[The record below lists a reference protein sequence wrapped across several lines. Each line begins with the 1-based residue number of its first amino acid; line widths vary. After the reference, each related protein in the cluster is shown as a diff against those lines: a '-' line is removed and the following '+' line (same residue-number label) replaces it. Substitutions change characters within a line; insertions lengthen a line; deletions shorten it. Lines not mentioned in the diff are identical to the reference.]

1 MNLRNKVSFLL
12 FSFVAVPLFAQTP
25 QQELERL
32 QQNYIQS
39 FISNDDRTASLV
51 ELLSG
56 IQPETEISDQV
67 VVELHQRYP
76 FNVEKITGYME
87 TIRED
92 GSWPDINYN
101 DQKRSGWSVKEHAD
115 RVLELAK
122 LYRAEEGDCHWGP
135 KLESVIHLA
144 LGYWFREKPVC
155 KNWWYNQIGVPKTL
169 GPAFLL
175 MKEQLNP
182 EEKEAAIE
190 VMENAKFGM
199 TGQNKVWLAGNVL
212 MRGLLQDDFE
222 LVKAA
227 RDTIVS
233 EITTGM
239 QEGIKSDWSF
249 HQHGPQQQ
257 FGNYGLAFL
266 TEMSSYSGLFAGT
279 VFALNK
285 EQQGILNSF
294 LLNGYRWIVWKGYMD
309 VNALDRQLF
318 HSGQI
323 HKAFSLAFATNALM
337 RGSSA
342 EDIRQMNEFLKDNYA
357 PERKGSAFIG
367 HKHFWDSDQTVHR
380 SSTWMASV
388 KMASDRVIGTELVN
402 EDNLKGFY
410 MGDGAL
416 YTYCRGDEYLNIFPF
431 WDWRKIPG
439 ITAYESEA
447 PVPAFFNYGAHVRN
461 KTAFVGGVT
470 DGETGMTAMVLDRD
484 GLQAHKSWIFTRD
497 YVLCLGAGIRS
508 DSILAVT
515 TSVDQRVKRGD
526 LLRYADGN
534 WLPVQGKYVSS
545 PEEQRFFHD
554 NTGYI
559 LLQPSACVVISE
571 KRSGRWCDFMG
582 SYAPKTVEGEIVSL
596 YIDHGRED
604 NADYQYLILPASTAE
619 KTAAFAVQDIRVI
632 RNDTSIQAVAAG
644 NCFYVTAYEPQV
656 VNLQKDLQVDLQTP
670 GIYMFRLHN
679 GNWLIEAADPTHKQ
693 HSLSLKMNGKD
704 VKIVFP
710 PCHEPGKSI
719 SAQPFISAP
728 FSKGI
733 KVDGKQDDWKNV
745 PAVTGLIAPWDG
757 AEKDKTAFYACHDQ
771 KNLYF
776 LYEVSDTTLVYNDEK
791 TEASVGNGDRI
802 EFFMSKDPEMKT
814 YYCAEIDPKGK
825 VMDYEAH
832 NYRKFD
838 FNWNFK
844 DLKLVTSVGKDSYRV
859 EGSISLKTLR
869 KLGLIS
875 PEGEIRMGVY
885 RADYF
890 DDAGERVIWS
900 SWIVPD
906 AAEPDFHIPS
916 SLGIL
921 KLENFV
927 PLSRLK

>member
-12 FSFVAVPLFAQTP
+12 LSFVSVPLFAQTP

-39 FISNDDRTASLV
+39 FVSNDDRTVSLV

-101 DQKRSGWSVKEHAD
+101 DQKPSGWSVKEHAD

-144 LGYWFREKPVC
+144 LGYWFREKPFC

-182 EEKEAAIE
+182 EEKEAAVE
-190 VMENAKFGM
+190 VMENARFGM

-357 PERKGSAFIG
+357 NKRKGSAFIG

-431 WDWRKIPG
+431 WDWRRIPG
-439 ITAYESEA
+439 ITTYESDA
-447 PVPAFFNYGAHVRN
+447 PIPTESGADSRN
-461 KTAFVGGVT
+461 QTNLVGGTT
-470 DGETGMTAMVLDRD
+470 DGKHGITAMHLNRN
-484 GLQAHKSWIFTRD
+484 GLSANKVWIFTD
-497 YVLCLGAGIRS
+497 EFILCLGSNIHT
-508 DSILAVT
+508 DSTATLI
-515 TSVDQRVKRGD
+515 TSIDQRFKKGEVWSEGNR
-526 LLRYADGN
+526 RY
-534 WLPVQGKYVSS
+534 
-545 PEEQRFFHD
+545 FHD

-559 LLQPSACVVISE
+559 LLQDELCPVQTE
-571 KRSGRWCDFMG
+571 KKKGQWHDFMG
-582 SYAPKTVEGEIVSL
+582 MYAPKMLESNIFSI
-596 YIDHGRED
+596 YIKHSPG
-604 NADYQYLILPASTAE
+604 APASYRYLLLPGSTQE
-619 KTAAFAVQDIRVI
+619 KTATFDTSRIQIL
-632 RNDTSIQAVAAG
+632 RNDEEAQVAFTGGMYYIAAWQTATIRLSG
-644 NCFYVTAYEPQV
+644 NKEICI
-656 VNLQKDLQVDLQTP
+656 KTP
-670 GIYMFRLHN
+670 G
-679 GNWLIEAADPTHKQ
+679 
-693 HSLSLKMNGKD
+693 
-704 VKIVFP
+704 
-710 PCHEPGKSI
+710 
-719 SAQPFISAP
+719 
-728 FSKGI
+728 
-733 KVDGKQDDWKNV
+733 
-745 PAVTGLIAPWDG
+745 
-757 AEKDKTAFYACHDQ
+757 
-771 KNLYF
+771 
-776 LYEVSDTTLVYNDEK
+776 
-791 TEASVGNGDRI
+791 
-802 EFFMSKDPEMKT
+802 T
-814 YYCAEIDPKGK
+814 Y
-825 VMDYEAH
+825 
-832 NYRKFD
+832 
-838 FNWNFK
+838 
-844 DLKLVTSVGKDSYRV
+844 L
-859 EGSISLKTLR
+859 
-869 KLGLIS
+869 
-875 PEGEIRMGVY
+875 Y
-885 RADYF
+885 RADGAPVSQAVF
-890 DDAGERVIWS
+890 
-900 SWIVPD
+900 PKK
-906 AAEPDFHIPS
+906 
-916 SLGIL
+916 GIQ
-921 KLENFV
+921 
-927 PLSRLK
+927 

>member
-1 MNLRNKVSFLL
+1 MNLRKKVSLL
-12 FSFVAVPLFAQTP
+12 VFSFVTLPLFAQTP

-32 QQNYIQS
+32 QQNYVHS
-39 FISNDDRTASLV
+39 FISNDEQTASLV

-76 FNVEKITGYME
+76 FHVEQITGYIE

-101 DQKRSGWSVKEHAD
+101 DQKRSGWSVKKHAD
-115 RVLELAK
+115 RILELAK

-135 KLESVIHLA
+135 KLESAIHQA
-144 LGYWFREKPVC
+144 FGYWFREKPVC
-155 KNWWYNQIGVPKTL
+155 KNWWYNQIGIPKTL

-175 MKEQLNP
+175 MKERLDP
-182 EEKEAAIE
+182 EEKKAAVE
-190 VMENAKFGM
+190 VMENARFGM

-212 MRGLLQDDFE
+212 IRGLLQDDFE

-257 FGNYGLAFL
+257 FGNYGLSFL

-279 VFALNK
+279 AFALNE
-285 EQQGILNSF
+285 EQQGILNAF

-309 VNALDRQLF
+309 INALDRQLF
-318 HSGQI
+318 HSAQI

-337 RGSSA
+337 RGSSE
-342 EDIRQMNEFLKDNYA
+342 EDSRQMDEFLQDNYA
-357 PERKGSAFIG
+357 PDKKGSSFTG

-380 SSTWMASV
+380 SPSWMASV

-439 ITAYESEA
+439 ITSYESEA
-447 PVPAFFNYGAHVRN
+447 PVPAFFHYGAHVRN
-461 KTAFVGGVT
+461 RTAFVGGVT
-470 DGETGMTAMVLDRD
+470 DGQTGMTAMVLDRD
-484 GLQAHKSWIFTRD
+484 GLQARKSWIFTEK
-497 YVLCLGAGIRS
+497 YVLCLGAGIHS
-508 DSILAVT
+508 DSTLAVT
-515 TSVDQRVKRGD
+515 TSIDQRVKQGD
-526 LLRYADGN
+526 LLRYAGGN
-534 WLPVQGKYVSS
+534 WLPVQGSYVSS
-545 PEEQRFFHD
+545 PEKLRFFHD

-559 LLQPSACVVISE
+559 LLQPSACVAFSE

-582 SYAPKTVEGEIVSL
+582 SYAPKTVEGEIVGL
-596 YIDHGRED
+596 YINHGKED
-604 NADYQYLILPASTAE
+604 NASYQYLVLPASTAE
-619 KTAAFAVQDIRVI
+619 KTAAFPVQDIQVV
-632 RNDTSIQAVAAG
+632 RNDKAVQAVAIG
-644 NCFYVTAYEPQV
+644 GRFYVTAYEPQKLE
-656 VNLQKDLQVDLQTP
+656 LQKDLQVDIRTP
-670 GIYMFRLHN
+670 GIYLFRPHN
-679 GNWLIEAADPTHKQ
+679 GNWQIEATDPTHKHQ
-693 HSLSLKMNGKD
+693 SLSLKMNGQD

-719 SAQPFISAP
+719 SVQPSISAP
-728 FSKGI
+728 FVKGI
-733 KVDGKQDDWKNV
+733 KVDGKRGDWKNA
-745 PAVTGLIAPWDG
+745 PAVTGLTAPWDG
-757 AEKDKTAFYACHDQ
+757 AEKDETAFYVCRDK

-776 LYEVSDTTLVYNDEK
+776 LYEVTDTTLVYNQEK

-814 YYCAEIDPKGK
+814 YYCAEIDPQGK

-832 NYRKFD
+832 AYRKFD

-844 DLKLVTSVGKDSYRV
+844 KLKLATHIGKDSYRV
-859 EGSISLKTLR
+859 EGSISLKSL
-869 KLGLIS
+869 KELGLIS
-875 PEGEIRMGVY
+875 PDGKIRMGVY

-890 DDAGERVIWS
+890 GDAKDRVIWS

-906 AAEPDFHIPS
+906 ATEPDLHIPS
-916 SLGIL
+916 SLGLL
-921 KLENFV
+921 KLE
-927 PLSRLK
+927 